1 MYMWSHVMKKFD
13 VVAVGSGTVDIIFKV
28 PRLPGNDDKVV
39 GKKIAEMVGG
49 TVANS
54 ACVMGKLGVKVTS
67 LSTVGNDHYAQMI
80 IDDFRRN
87 NVDTRFVQY
96 KDGIDANMAI
106 IFIDNS
112 GEKALVYAPNNETET
127 SMVQA
132 KEAISLSKAVY
143 IMPAQLEKFRVLARY
158 AKEKNTEVIVDIESH
173 IKNSHQNINEIL
185 NLSDIAIFNKDGFR
199 SSLQKEPEK
208 FFLRNLVEKFNLKT
222 LVVTCGSNGVIACN
236 CNSYVSYPGYKV
248 PVVDTT
254 GAGDTFNGAFIYCYL
269 NDYDLQEAITFA
281 SAAAAINIS
290 WPGARGKISTR
301 DEVEAFIA
309 SNNNHL
315 SGGT

>member
-1 MYMWSHVMKKFD
+1 MKKFD
-13 VVAVGSGTVDIIFKV
+13 VVAVGSGTVDLIFKV

-39 GKKIAEMVGG
+39 GRKIAELVGG

-67 LSTVGNDHYAQMI
+67 LSTVGNDHYANMI
-80 IDDFRRN
+80 IDDFHKN
-87 NVDTRFVQY
+87 NVDTRFIQY
-96 KDGIDANMAI
+96 KKGVDANMAI
-106 IFIDNS
+106 IFIDDT

-132 KEAISLSKAVY
+132 KEAISNSKAVY

-173 IKNSHQNINEIL
+173 IKNSHENIDEIL
-185 NLSDIAIFNKDGFR
+185 SLSDIAIFNKEGFR
-199 SSLQKEPEK
+199 SSLKKEPERK
-208 FFLRNLVEKFNLKT
+208 FLRELVEIFNLKSI
-222 LVVTCGSNGVIACN
+222 VVTCGSNGVVACN
-236 CNSYVSYPGYKV
+236 GNSHVSHPSYKV

-269 NDYDLQEAITFA
+269 NDYDLDEAIKFA

-290 WPGARGKISTR
+290 WTGARGKISTR
-301 DEVEAFIA
+301 DEIEAFIA
-309 SNNNHL
+309 SNNYQL
-315 SGGT
+315 SGGS